1 MVSKTINFIIRG
13 IQALLAVILMALL
26 GNIFAPS
33 YSNQYTPYVY
43 DNIREDA
50 LRSIKNA
57 SELNMAMFCAVFS
70 LCSVFWLI
78 LVVSCLPNREP
89 DNPSW
94 WTSYTVTWILFT
106 LVPEALNVIFY
117 FSDAI
122 ALATALGAHSYVNRV
137 YTLRNGITNNASDT
151 GRRCREAQAVAAFM
165 FFALVMWILSAGLS
179 IEAVMPWEEWLSIAW
194 LVPGRAGVG
203 NTNHRDPDPHADE
216 PAVAAFSE
224 GPAISQDPDVERGPQ
239 TGYLRSS
246 RNRSSRKKAGR
257 GGGPAVPAN
266 GDVLELETADGRRE
280 TGNGGPEVTEHH

>member
-26 GNIFAPS
+26 GNIFALS
-33 YSNQYTPYVY
+33 YSNQYTY
-43 DNIREDA
+43 DGSAREDV
-50 LRSIKNA
+50 RRGTKNA

-94 WTSYTVTWILFT
+94 WTTYTVTWIIFT

-122 ALATALGAHSYVNRV
+122 ALAAALGAHSCANRV

-165 FFALVMWILSAGLS
+165 FFALVMWILSAVLS
-179 IEAVMPWEEWLSIAW
+179 IEAVMPWEEWPSIAW
-194 LVPGRAGVG
+194 LVPGRAGVRH
-203 NTNHRDPDPHADE
+203 TDRRDTDSHADE
-216 PAVAAFSE
+216 PAVAAFPN
-224 GPAISQDPDVERGPQ
+224 GPANSQDPDLEHGPQ

-246 RNRSSRKKAGR
+246 RNRSSRKKAER

-266 GDVLELETADGRRE
+266 GDVMELDPEDGRRE
-280 TGNGGPEVTEHH
+280 TRNGGPEITEHH